1 MEHLTQWLPTITTAC
16 VVVGVAFVAD
26 SSIKRHEKVLE
37 GLVGKVQELEKDM
50 VAVRTTLGLPEKKK
64 G

>member
-1 MEHLTQWLPTITTAC
+1 MDQLTHWLPTLTTAA

-26 SSIKRHEKVLE
+26 SSIKRHESTLSK
-37 GLVGKVQELEKDM
+37 LVDKVQELEKDM
-50 VAVRTTLGLPEKKK
+50 VKVQTMLGLEKK

>member
-1 MEHLTQWLPTITTAC
+1 MDQLAHWMPTLTTAA
-16 VVVGVAFVAD
+16 VVVGIAFVAD

>member
-26 SSIKRHEKVLE
+26 SSIKRHEAVLTDNQKRIGALETKVAVLE
-37 GLVGKVQELEKDM
+37 AKLEK
-50 VAVRTTLGLPEKKK
+50 G
-64 G
+64 

>member
-26 SSIKRHEKVLE
+26 SSIKRHEQVLTTLVAKVQALETKVAVLE
-37 GLVGKVQELEKDM
+37 ATKGKV
-50 VAVRTTLGLPEKKK
+50 
-64 G
+64 

>member
-1 MEHLTQWLPTITTAC
+1 MEQFTSWLPTITTAA

-26 SSIKRHEKVLE
+26 SSIKRHEGVISDHEKRLRDLETTVAVLE
-37 GLVGKVQELEKDM
+37 AKQ
-50 VAVRTTLGLPEKKK
+50 K